1 MLLAPATCATSQR
14 LTADRVLADY
24 SDLVDIVCIGVAMSV
39 RIEASWKSR
48 LQGEFEQP
56 YWAQLTAFVRAEYQA
71 GPCCPAGKNIF
82 RAFDLT
88 PFDDVKVVILGQD
101 PYHTPGAA
109 MGFCFS
115 VPDGNRPQ
123 PSLQNIFQELGSDL
137 GVTRSQTD
145 LSDWAE
151 QGVFLLNSVL
161 TVRAREA
168 GSHAHH
174 GWENFIDSAIGQL
187 SQQREDLVFILWGS
201 YAIAKRALID
211 ARKHLIITSPHPSPF
226 SAHKGFFGSKPFS
239 RANDYLASRGK
250 TPIRWA

>member
-1 MLLAPATCATSQR
+1 MT
-14 LTADRVLADY
+14 
-24 SDLVDIVCIGVAMSV
+24 V
-39 RIEASWKSR
+39 RIEPSWKAQ
-48 LQGEFEQP
+48 LQQQFEQP
-56 YWAQLTAFVRAEYQA
+56 YWQSLTAFVKQEYAA

-123 PSLQNIFQELGSDL
+123 PSLQNIFRELHDDL
-137 GVTRSQTD
+137 GIERRQTD
-145 LSDWAE
+145 LTDWAG

-161 TVRAREA
+161 TVRARQA
-168 GSHAHH
+168 GSHANH
-174 GWENFIDSAIGQL
+174 GWETFTDSAIARL
-187 SQQREDLVFILWGS
+187 SEQRDGLVFILWGS

-211 ARKHLIITSPHPSPF
+211 TGKHLVLTSPHPSPF

-239 RANDYLASRGK
+239 RTNDYLVAQGK
-250 TPIRWA
+250 AAIHWA

>member
-1 MLLAPATCATSQR
+1 MT
-14 LTADRVLADY
+14 
-24 SDLVDIVCIGVAMSV
+24 V
-39 RIEASWKSR
+39 RIEPSWKVQ
-48 LQGEFEQP
+48 LQEQFEQP
-56 YWAQLTAFVRAEYQA
+56 YWQSLTAFVKAEYAA

-123 PSLQNIFQELGSDL
+123 PSLQNIFKELHDDL
-137 GVTRSQTD
+137 GVQRHQTD
-145 LSDWAE
+145 LTDWAG

-161 TVRAREA
+161 TVRERQA
-168 GSHAHH
+168 GSHANR
-174 GWENFIDSAIGQL
+174 GWETFTDSAIARL
-187 SQQREDLVFILWGS
+187 SEQRDGLVFILWGS
-201 YAIAKRALID
+201 YAIAKRTLID
-211 ARKHLIITSPHPSPF
+211 TGKHLVLTARHPSPL
-226 SAHKGFFGSKPFS
+226 SAHSGFFGSKPFS
-239 RANDYLASRGK
+239 RTNDYLSARGN

>member
-1 MLLAPATCATSQR
+1 MT
-14 LTADRVLADY
+14 
-24 SDLVDIVCIGVAMSV
+24 V
-39 RIEASWKSR
+39 RIEPSWKAH
-48 LQGEFEQP
+48 LQDQFEQP
-56 YWAQLTAFVRAEYQA
+56 YWQSLTAFVKEEYAA

-123 PSLQNIFQELGSDL
+123 PSLQNIFQELRDDT
-137 GVTRSQTD
+137 GVERRQTD
-145 LSDWAE
+145 LTDWAE

-161 TVRAREA
+161 TVRARQA
-168 GSHAHH
+168 GSHANK
-174 GWENFIDSAIGQL
+174 GWETFTDSAIARL
-187 SQQREDLVFILWGS
+187 SDQRDGLVFILWGS

-211 ARKHLIITSPHPSPF
+211 TSKHLVITSPHPSPF

-239 RANDYLASRGK
+239 RTNDYLADHGK

>member
-1 MLLAPATCATSQR
+1 MT
-14 LTADRVLADY
+14 
-24 SDLVDIVCIGVAMSV
+24 V
-39 RIEASWKSR
+39 RIEPSWKAH
-48 LQGEFEQP
+48 LQDQFEQP
-56 YWAQLTAFVRAEYQA
+56 YWQTLTAFVKDEYAA

-123 PSLQNIFQELGSDL
+123 PSLQNIFQELRDDT
-137 GVTRSQTD
+137 GVERRQTD
-145 LSDWAE
+145 LTDWAE

-161 TVRAREA
+161 TVRARQA
-168 GSHAHH
+168 GSHANK
-174 GWENFIDSAIGQL
+174 GWETFTDSAIARL
-187 SQQREDLVFILWGS
+187 SDQRDGLVFILWGS

-211 ARKHLIITSPHPSPF
+211 TSKHLVITSPHPSPF

-239 RANDYLASRGK
+239 RTNDYLAAHGK
-250 TPIRWA
+250 APIRWA

>member
-1 MLLAPATCATSQR
+1 MT
-14 LTADRVLADY
+14 
-24 SDLVDIVCIGVAMSV
+24 V
-39 RIEASWKSR
+39 RIEPSWKAH
-48 LQGEFEQP
+48 LQDQFEQP
-56 YWAQLTAFVRAEYQA
+56 YWQNLTAFVKEEYAA

-88 PFDDVKVVILGQD
+88 PFDAVKVVILGQD

-123 PSLQNIFQELGSDL
+123 PSLQNIFQELRDDT
-137 GVTRSQTD
+137 GVERRQTD
-145 LSDWAE
+145 LTDWAE

-161 TVRAREA
+161 TVRARQA
-168 GSHAHH
+168 GSHANK
-174 GWENFIDSAIGQL
+174 GWETFTDSAIARL
-187 SQQREDLVFILWGS
+187 SDQRDGLVFILWGS

-211 ARKHLIITSPHPSPF
+211 TNKHLVITSPHPSPF

-239 RANDYLASRGK
+239 RTNDYLAAHGK
-250 TPIRWA
+250 ALIRWA

>member
-1 MLLAPATCATSQR
+1 MT
-14 LTADRVLADY
+14 
-24 SDLVDIVCIGVAMSV
+24 V
-39 RIEASWKSR
+39 RIEASWKQQ
-48 LQGEFEQP
+48 LQAEFEQP
-56 YWAQLTAFVRAEYQA
+56 YWEQLTSFVRAEYAA
-71 GPCCPAGKNIF
+71 GPCFPAGKHIF

-88 PFDDVKVVILGQD
+88 PFNDVKVVILGQD

-123 PSLQNIFQELGSDL
+123 PSLQNIFQELYDDL
-137 GVTRSQTD
+137 GIQRSQTD
-145 LSDWAE
+145 LSDWAA

-168 GSHAHH
+168 GSHAGK
-174 GWENFIDSAIGQL
+174 GWERFTDSAIRQL
-187 SQQREDLVFILWGS
+187 SQQRDNLVFMLWGS

-211 ARKHLIITSPHPSPF
+211 SRKHLVITSPHPSPF

-239 RANDYLASRGK
+239 RANDYLAARGQL
-250 TPIRWA
+250 PVIWG

>member
-1 MLLAPATCATSQR
+1 MT
-14 LTADRVLADY
+14 
-24 SDLVDIVCIGVAMSV
+24 V
-39 RIEASWKSR
+39 RIEPSWKAQ
-48 LQGEFEQP
+48 LQDQFEQP
-56 YWAQLTAFVRAEYQA
+56 YWQSLTAFVKAEYAA

-123 PSLQNIFQELGSDL
+123 PSLQNIFKELHDDL
-137 GVTRSQTD
+137 GVQRQQTD
-145 LSDWAE
+145 LTDWAR

-161 TVRAREA
+161 TVRERAA
-168 GSHAHH
+168 GSHANH
-174 GWENFIDSAIGQL
+174 GWETFTDSAIARL
-187 SQQREDLVFILWGS
+187 SAQRDGLVFILWGS

-211 ARKHLIITSPHPSPF
+211 TGKHLVLTARHPSPL
-226 SAHKGFFGSKPFS
+226 SAHSGFFGSKPFS
-239 RANDYLASRGK
+239 RTNDYLAARGN